1 MVMEIFK
8 ALRIPLTCAVTA
20 AFVLIVLVGA
30 PIVPVIAGCV
40 LSLLYLVMKSWSRL
54 SSQKQGR

>member
-8 ALRIPLTCAVTA
+8 ALRIPLVCAVTA